1 MSKLLTPSIY
11 SNKGL
16 ENNWVNLTWNAHDM
30 FCGCNNAWKH
40 LADILNRQGSQLCL
54 PSTSTDDAGTQTDG
68 ADEKDILEDGDLERL
83 FAEDFD
89 DADG

>member
-1 MSKLLTPSIY
+1 
-11 SNKGL
+11 
-16 ENNWVNLTWNAHDM
+16 M

-40 LADILNRQGSQLCL
+40 LADILKRQGSQLCL

-68 ADEKDILEDGDLERL
+68 ADEKDILEDGDLDRL

>member
-30 FCGCNNAWKH
+30 ICGCNNAWKH
-40 LADILNRQGSQLCL
+40 LADILKRQGNQLCL
-54 PSTSTDDAGTQTDG
+54 PSTSTDDAGTQTDAG
-68 ADEKDILEDGDLERL
+68 EEKDILEDGDLDRL

-89 DADG
+89 DGDG

>member
-11 SNKGL
+11 SNNGL
-16 ENNWVNLTWNAHDM
+16 ENQWVNTIWNTHEM
-30 FCGCNNAWKH
+30 ICGCNDIWRH
-40 LADILNRQGSQLCL
+40 LADILKRQGSQLCL

-68 ADEKDILEDGDLERL
+68 GEEKDILEDGDLDRL

-89 DADG
+89 ADDG